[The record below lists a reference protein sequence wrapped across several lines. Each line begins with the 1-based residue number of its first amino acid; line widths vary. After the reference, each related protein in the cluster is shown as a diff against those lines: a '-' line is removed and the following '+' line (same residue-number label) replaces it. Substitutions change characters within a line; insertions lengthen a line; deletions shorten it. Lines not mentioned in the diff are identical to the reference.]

1 MADNYLPEMEMP
13 PEDIPE
19 ENETGVTFDPL
30 ISIARDDE
38 GPIKMDVED
47 TEEEDA
53 EQEEEAEPPIMD
65 EPVPIKEKKKLRND
79 EVFNTPQV
87 MAVQD
92 PEKPPKKKRVASAK
106 QLAAL
111 AKARETNRLKRE
123 AKLKIKNE
131 GKELPNELLS
141 KKKQKQKAEVKK
153 EIRSQQ
159 NVFSEEQVAKI
170 TADAIDKYEQKRKVR
185 KIEKN
190 KLKIAEEQEKKTRQT
205 LQRAMGQPA
214 VDDPWGM
221 VLSGLI

>member
-53 EQEEEAEPPIMD
+53 EEEEEAEPPIMD

-92 PEKPPKKKRVASAK
+92 PEKPPKKKRVAG
-106 QLAAL
+106 
-111 AKARETNRLKRE
+111 
-123 AKLKIKNE
+123 KL
-131 GKELPNELLS
+131 
-141 KKKQKQKAEVKK
+141 
-153 EIRSQQ
+153 
-159 NVFSEEQVAKI
+159 
-170 TADAIDKYEQKRKVR
+170 ID
-185 KIEKN
+185 
-190 KLKIAEEQEKKTRQT
+190 
-205 LQRAMGQPA
+205 
-214 VDDPWGM
+214 
-221 VLSGLI
+221 

>member
-1 MADNYLPEMEMP
+1 MSADNYLPEMEMP
-13 PEDIPE
+13 SEPE
-19 ENETGVTFDPL
+19 EPETEPGVSFDPL
-30 ISIARDDE
+30 VSVAGDDE
-38 GPIKMDVED
+38 GSITMEVQDED
-47 TEEEDA
+47 EDEEVEEE
-53 EQEEEAEPPIMD
+53 EEVVE

-92 PEKPPKKKRVASAK
+92 PEKPPKKKRVATEK

-111 AKARETNRLKRE
+111 KKARETNRLKRE
-123 AKLKIKNE
+123 AKLKMKNE
-131 GKELPNELLS
+131 GKELPTELLS

-159 NVFSEEQVAKI
+159 IMFSEDQVAKI
-170 TADAIDKYEQKRKVR
+170 TADAIDKYEAKRKVR

-190 KLKIAEEQEKKTRQT
+190 KIKEAEEQENKNRQT
-205 LQRAMGQPA
+205 LQRAMKQP
-214 VDDPWGM
+214 DQSDPWGM

>member
-1 MADNYLPEMEMP
+1 MSADNYLPEMEMP
-13 PEDIPE
+13 SEPE
-19 ENETGVTFDPL
+19 EPETEPEVSFDPL
-30 ISIARDDE
+30 VSVAGDDE
-38 GPIKMDVED
+38 GSITMEVQDEDEEVED
-47 TEEEDA
+47 EEVEV
-53 EQEEEAEPPIMD
+53 EE

-92 PEKPPKKKRVASAK
+92 PEKPPKKKRVATEK

-111 AKARETNRLKRE
+111 KKARETNRLKRE
-123 AKLKIKNE
+123 AKLKMKNE
-131 GKELPNELLS
+131 GKELPTELLS

-159 NVFSEEQVAKI
+159 IMFSEDQVAKI
-170 TADAIDKYEQKRKVR
+170 TADAIDKYEAKRKVR

-190 KLKIAEEQEKKTRQT
+190 KIKEAEEHENKNRQT
-205 LQRAMGQPA
+205 LQRAMKQP
-214 VDDPWGM
+214 DHSDPWGM